1 MNSKGGS
8 RRQTFAEIVA
18 AVESAP
24 TLLPEEPKVTPG
36 HYSSGDILY
45 DLAGH
50 PLHEVDDR
58 ALETEEIRA
67 AVLDGAR
74 LVWDACGCGGYCNA
88 LEWPESVQLRTEA
101 LKAAPRF
108 RKNDRARVTRLT
120 GAGGDVLL
128 VAGGLRWGDLF
139 R

>member
-1 MNSKGGS
+1 MSSKGGPK
-8 RRQTFAEIVA
+8 RETFAEIVA
-18 AVESAP
+18 AVEAQPSVLPDEP
-24 TLLPEEPKVTPG
+24 TATPG
-36 HYSSGDILY
+36 HYSGVILY

-50 PLHEVDDR
+50 PLHQVNDR
-58 ALETEEIRA
+58 ALDTEEIRT

-74 LVWDACGCGGYCNA
+74 LVWDACGCGGYCNE
-88 LEWPESVQLRTEA
+88 LEWPEVVQLRNEA
-101 LKAAPRF
+101 AKAAPRF
-108 RKNDRARVTRLT
+108 RKNDRAHVTRLT

>member
-36 HYSSGDILY
+36 HYSGDILY

-58 ALETEEIRA
+58 ALETEEIRT